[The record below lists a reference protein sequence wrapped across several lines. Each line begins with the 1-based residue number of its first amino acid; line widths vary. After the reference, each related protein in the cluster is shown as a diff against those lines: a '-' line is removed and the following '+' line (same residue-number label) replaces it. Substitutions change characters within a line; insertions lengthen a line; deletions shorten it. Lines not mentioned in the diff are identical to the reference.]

1 MANKKTKRKLQ
12 TRRRNGGAK
21 TAAFSSVVGF
31 ILNPPAWFT
40 ILTKA
45 PDAARSAAA
54 LIHDINRAY
63 EFYSYCETI
72 SLDKIPNEALKQ
84 RFIMTTT
91 KLGKLIMSIKN
102 GAVVPKMMGAI
113 HSAISKNKDAYTKDI
128 EALSKMSINPRD
140 DVPKPPETILNKLS
154 SISTTAFN
162 TSIITVLGDWYRYEL
177 NIDLTNLIA
186 VVTELIGLSVL
197 TTVTKRISPLVS
209 ASASEIPSSIPIVE
223 NEALNAA
230 HETAIHMG
238 VMPTVTTS
246 KRKKTSSSSSS
257 SKFSHYDP
265 TKNPYTLPTL
275 SPSPA

>member
-1 MANKKTKRKLQ
+1 MSNKKTKRKLKS
-12 TRRRNGGAK
+12 RRRNGGAK
-21 TAAFSSVVGF
+21 TAAFSSVVDF
-31 ILNPPAWFT
+31 LFNPPRWFT
-40 ILTKA
+40 TLTKA

-54 LIHDINRAY
+54 LIHDINRAH

-72 SLDKIPNEALKQ
+72 SIDKIPNEALKE

-113 HSAISKNKDAYTKDI
+113 HSAISRNRVDYNKDI
-128 EALSKMSINPRD
+128 EALGKMSINAQD

-197 TTVTKRISPLVS
+197 TTATKRASPLVS
-209 ASASEIPSSIPIVE
+209 APASEIPSSIPVE

-230 HETAIHMG
+230 RQSDIFIG
-238 VMPTVTTS
+238 NTS
-246 KRKKTSSSSSS
+246 ISRKSNRKKTS
-257 SKFSHYDP
+257 KFSS
-265 TKNPYTLPTL
+265 NL
-275 SPSPA
+275 SPVNPFYVPENNPFNHNQ